1 MYPGYNYYPQQMN
14 QYGGNAMMQPQPGL
28 KGRPVSSLEEAR
40 VANIDFDGSLF
51 IFPDVANKR
60 IYTKQINLDGT
71 ASMKVYSQV
80 EDTPPA
86 PAYVTREEF
95 DSVIKN
101 LELTFSKQEVK
112 KDESNDSKTG
122 SRKSTNPSIPKY
134 WTSSRMSS
142 SFWNP
147 TYSLPTYSGEK

>member
-1 MYPGYNYYPQQMN
+1 MYPGYNYYPQQTN

-71 ASMKVYSQV
+71 ASMKVYSQI

-122 SRKSTNPSIPKY
+122 SSKSVIT
-134 WTSSRMSS
+134 
-142 SFWNP
+142 F
-147 TYSLPTYSGEK
+147 

>member
-86 PAYVTREEF
+86 PSYVTREEF

-122 SRKSTNPSIPKY
+122 SSKSVIT
-134 WTSSRMSS
+134 
-142 SFWNP
+142 F
-147 TYSLPTYSGEK
+147 

>member
-86 PAYVTREEF
+86 PAYETREEF

-122 SRKSTNPSIPKY
+122 SSKSVIT
-134 WTSSRMSS
+134 
-142 SFWNP
+142 F
-147 TYSLPTYSGEK
+147 

>member
-14 QYGGNAMMQPQPGL
+14 QYGGNAMMQPQSGL

-80 EDTPPA
+80 EDTPSA

-122 SRKSTNPSIPKY
+122 SSKSVIT
-134 WTSSRMSS
+134 
-142 SFWNP
+142 F
-147 TYSLPTYSGEK
+147 

>member
-14 QYGGNAMMQPQPGL
+14 QYGGNAMMQPQSGL

-80 EDTPPA
+80 EDTPPT

-122 SRKSTNPSIPKY
+122 SSKSVIT
-134 WTSSRMSS
+134 
-142 SFWNP
+142 F
-147 TYSLPTYSGEK
+147 

>member
-80 EDTPPA
+80 EDAPPA

-101 LELTFSKQEVK
+101 LELTFSKQEAK

-122 SRKSTNPSIPKY
+122 SSKSVIT
-134 WTSSRMSS
+134 
-142 SFWNP
+142 F
-147 TYSLPTYSGEK
+147 

>member
-71 ASMKVYSQV
+71 ASMKVYSQI

-101 LELTFSKQEVK
+101 LESTFSKQEVK

-122 SRKSTNPSIPKY
+122 SSKSVIT
-134 WTSSRMSS
+134 
-142 SFWNP
+142 F
-147 TYSLPTYSGEK
+147 

>member
-14 QYGGNAMMQPQPGL
+14 QYGGNAMMPPQPGL

-80 EDTPPA
+80 EDTPSA

-101 LELTFSKQEVK
+101 LELAFSKQEVK
-112 KDESNDSKTG
+112 KDEPNDSKTG
-122 SRKSTNPSIPKY
+122 SSKSVIT
-134 WTSSRMSS
+134 
-142 SFWNP
+142 F
-147 TYSLPTYSGEK
+147 

>member
-14 QYGGNAMMQPQPGL
+14 QYSGNAMMQPQPGL

-71 ASMKVYSQV
+71 ASMKDYSQV

-86 PAYVTREEF
+86 PAYITREEF

-112 KDESNDSKTG
+112 KDEPNDSKTG
-122 SRKSTNPSIPKY
+122 SSKSVIT
-134 WTSSRMSS
+134 
-142 SFWNP
+142 F
-147 TYSLPTYSGEK
+147 

>member
-1 MYPGYNYYPQQMN
+1 M
-14 QYGGNAMMQPQPGL
+14 
-28 KGRPVSSLEEAR
+28 SSLEEAR

-80 EDTPPA
+80 EDTPSA

-122 SRKSTNPSIPKY
+122 SSKSVIT
-134 WTSSRMSS
+134 
-142 SFWNP
+142 F
-147 TYSLPTYSGEK
+147 

>member
-14 QYGGNAMMQPQPGL
+14 QYGWNAMMQPQPGL

-122 SRKSTNPSIPKY
+122 SSKSVIT
-134 WTSSRMSS
+134 
-142 SFWNP
+142 F
-147 TYSLPTYSGEK
+147 

>member
-14 QYGGNAMMQPQPGL
+14 QYGGNAMMQSQPGL

-80 EDTPPA
+80 EDTPSA

-101 LELTFSKQEVK
+101 LELAFSKQEVK
-112 KDESNDSKTG
+112 KDEPNDSKTG
-122 SRKSTNPSIPKY
+122 SSKSVIT
-134 WTSSRMSS
+134 
-142 SFWNP
+142 F
-147 TYSLPTYSGEK
+147 

>member
-28 KGRPVSSLEEAR
+28 KGRTVSSLEEAR

-80 EDTPPA
+80 EDTPSA

-122 SRKSTNPSIPKY
+122 SSKSVIT
-134 WTSSRMSS
+134 
-142 SFWNP
+142 F
-147 TYSLPTYSGEK
+147 